1 MNGPPAGRSAARRPS
16 LASMAVEAAAFLR
29 SCAERAADPPI
40 ASVPR
45 GNGHAVLVLPS
56 VIRGDGQTAQIRH
69 FLAAI
74 GYAPFGWELG
84 VNLGPTAPLLA
95 GAMNRLE
102 EIAAKH
108 GRVSL
113 VGYSMGGL
121 FARWLAIR
129 APERV
134 RQIITVC
141 SPFRDPARSV
151 FVPLEPVLALWP
163 GVDLRGLAREIE
175 RPLAVPGTFLYCRSD
190 GIVAWEHCIDGNT
203 PPQDNIEVAGHH
215 TTMAGNPQVM
225 RIIAERLARP

>member
-1 MNGPPAGRSAARRPS
+1 MI
-16 LASMAVEAAAFLR
+16 VEAAAFMQ
-29 SCAERAADPPI
+29 SFAERDAEPPI

-45 GNGHAVLVLPS
+45 GDGHAVLVLPS
-56 VIRGDGQTAQIRH
+56 VIRDDAQTAHVRD

-74 GYAPFGWELG
+74 GYTPFGWELG

-95 GAMNRLE
+95 GAMSRLKG
-102 EIAAKH
+102 ISAKH

-129 APERV
+129 APKHV
-134 RQIITVC
+134 RQLVTVC

-151 FVPLEPVLALWP
+151 FVPLEPFLALWP
-163 GVDLRGLAREIE
+163 GVDLRSLAKEIE
-175 RPLAVPGTFLYCRSD
+175 GPLAVPGTFLYCRSD
-190 GIVAWEHCIDGNT
+190 GIVAWEHCIDDAA
-203 PPQDNIEVAGHH
+203 PQDNIEVTGHH

-225 RIIAERLARP
+225 RIIAERLARPLRP